1 MPERPSIP
9 VIVKADGLQSGDQI
23 ILDIYWP
30 IADNPLF
37 PEGYSRYTR
46 AVTTEQTTNSITF
59 LAPGHW
65 PASRVEMFLER
76 AGQLQPLGQ
85 ISVADGQSPEE
96 PYLYGITNSH
106 AIYTPTVP
114 RGITRI
120 DLVTQEISEV
130 IQFHDGEDFCLAANI
145 PGTNI
150 LCGIREKDG
159 SSFIDGY
166 DLCMHYWCNPVERN
180 AITICSDFNNTVS
193 LEMAGDKLL
202 TYCSISYPVYTRLN
216 MPPIHTPEIPLP
228 DGLKPES
235 LSRYPGVIAD
245 VHMLLSA
252 NNGDDTFSPVVI
264 DIAKEKMHCYDPIKA
279 EALIPFRIME
289 PSPENPNS
297 LQCKGGYIVSRAN
310 GGDTQFCLW
319 DTTAG
324 NLKEPFATYPN
335 AVRSAAMYYSK
346 DGQTRKLYVQFA
358 GYREGDFIETY
369 DFQTKEWRM
378 FMFYVPF
385 AEILLAR

>member
-1 MPERPSIP
+1 MPR
-9 VIVKADGLQSGDQI
+9 
-23 ILDIYWP
+23 
-30 IADNPLF
+30 
-37 PEGYSRYTR
+37 T
-46 AVTTEQTTNSITF
+46 
-59 LAPGHW
+59 LARLTGRNVPGTGRTAS
-65 PASRVEMFLER
+65 ASRPDFGSR
-76 AGQLQPLGQ
+76 RT
-85 ISVADGQSPEE
+85 IPEE

-130 IQFHDGEDFCLAANI
+130 IQFHDDEDFHLAANI

-245 VHMLLSA
+245 AHMLLSGQQRRRHLLA
-252 NNGDDTFSPVVI
+252 RRDRHRQRKDALLRPHQSRSLDTFPDYGTI
-264 DIAKEKMHCYDPIKA
+264 
-279 EALIPFRIME
+279 
-289 PSPENPNS
+289 PENPNS